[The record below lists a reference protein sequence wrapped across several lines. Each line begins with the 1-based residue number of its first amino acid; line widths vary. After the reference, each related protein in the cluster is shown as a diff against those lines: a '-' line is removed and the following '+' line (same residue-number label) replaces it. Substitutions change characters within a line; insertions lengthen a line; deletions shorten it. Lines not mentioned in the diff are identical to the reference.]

1 MNYNDIAEKIIHEVG
16 GAKNIDNVYNC
27 MTRLRFEL
35 KNESLANNEKIKSIS
50 GVTGIVRQGGQYQL
64 IISKE
69 VVNFFNAIQKIIGPV
84 SEHSSGVKKEQKG
97 NIVKRVITGAIE
109 IIASSM
115 TPVIPA
121 LIGAGI
127 IQMIVI
133 IMSFF
138 LGQDNSTLRFLSI
151 ISHSAFTS
159 CLFLLLMQ

>member
-1 MNYNDIAEKIIHEVG
+1 MNYNEIAEKIIHEVG

-35 KNESLANNEKIKSIS
+35 KNESLANDEKIKSIS

-64 IISKE
+64 IIGKE

-121 LIGAGI
+121 LLARG
-127 IQMIVI
+127 
-133 IMSFF
+133 
-138 LGQDNSTLRFLSI
+138 LSR
-151 ISHSAFTS
+151 
-159 CLFLLLMQ
+159 

>member
-1 MNYNDIAEKIIHEVG
+1 MNYNEIAEKIIHEVG

-35 KNESLANNEKIKSIS
+35 KNESLANDEKIKSIS

-64 IISKE
+64 IIGKE

-151 ISHSAFTS
+151 ISHSAFY
-159 CLFLLLMQ
+159 FMPILLLMQ

>member
-1 MNYNDIAEKIIHEVG
+1 MNYNEIAEKIIHEVG

-35 KNESLANNEKIKSIS
+35 KNESLANDEKIKSIS

-64 IISKE
+64 IIGKE

-151 ISHSAFTS
+151 ISH
-159 CLFLLLMQ
+159 

>member
-1 MNYNDIAEKIIHEVG
+1 MNYNEIAEKIIHEVG

-64 IISKE
+64 IIGKE
-69 VVNFFNAIQKIIGPV
+69 VVNLFNAIQKIIGPV

-151 ISHSAFTS
+151 ISHSAFY
-159 CLFLLLMQ
+159 FMPIFIA

>member
-1 MNYNDIAEKIIHEVG
+1 MNYNEIAEKIIHEVG

-35 KNESLANNEKIKSIS
+35 KNESLANDEKIKSIS

-64 IISKE
+64 IIGKE

-151 ISHSAFTS
+151 I
-159 CLFLLLMQ
+159 

>member
-1 MNYNDIAEKIIHEVG
+1 MNYNEIAEKIIHEVG

-35 KNESLANNEKIKSIS
+35 KNESLANDEKIKSIS

-64 IISKE
+64 ISGEE

-97 NIVKRVITGAIE
+97 NIVKRVITGTIE

-151 ISHSAFTS
+151 ISHSES
-159 CLFLLLMQ
+159 PRV

>member
-1 MNYNDIAEKIIHEVG
+1 MNYNEIAEKIIHEVG

-35 KNESLANNEKIKSIS
+35 KNESLANDEKIKSIS

-64 IISKE
+64 IIGKE

-97 NIVKRVITGAIE
+97 NIVKRVITGTIE

-151 ISHSAFTS
+151 ISHSAFYGDGAN
-159 CLFLLLMQ
+159 LLI

>member
-1 MNYNDIAEKIIHEVG
+1 MNYNEIAEKIIHEVG

-35 KNESLANNEKIKSIS
+35 KNESLANDEKIKSIS

-64 IISKE
+64 IIGKE

-97 NIVKRVITGAIE
+97 NIVKRVITGTIE

-151 ISHSAFTS
+151 ISHSES
-159 CLFLLLMQ
+159 PRV